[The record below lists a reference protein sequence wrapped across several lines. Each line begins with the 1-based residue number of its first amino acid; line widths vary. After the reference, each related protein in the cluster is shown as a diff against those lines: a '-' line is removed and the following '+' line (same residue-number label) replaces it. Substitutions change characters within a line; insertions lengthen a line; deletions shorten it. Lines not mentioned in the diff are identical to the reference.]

1 MKKTNRE
8 EPTYYGIL
16 PAEIRYAKN
25 ISPMEKIMY
34 AEISALASKTGKC
47 WGSNGY
53 FAELYDVQ
61 PTTVSEW
68 INNLERAGY
77 VSITGAKS
85 KNRVITLVNILRKK
99 PKTPKELPE
108 AQPSEKVE
116 HNNTSVNNNINNH
129 KQSQDKPVVD
139 DSSLSKTIKEEPFSS
154 ELYMKGL
161 MRSEDNAKAII
172 GYYGIRKRL
181 YEKLTTKEAVDKLL
195 FKRFIKV
202 ANDLRSVDRTLIRTA
217 MDDLE
222 SEMINGQPKHWSLE
236 TVAKSFGK

>member
-116 HNNTSVNNNINNH
+116 HNNTSSNTINN
-129 KQSQDKPVVD
+129 K
-139 DSSLSKTIKEEPFSS
+139 SS
-154 ELYMKGL
+154 EQAHSSFNTELYLNSIM
-161 MRSEDNAKAII
+161 AKDKERKNYARYFSALYLLKKKKKYSSPESVEGALGQHLKFGKEI
-172 GYYGIRKRL
+172 G
-181 YEKLTTKEAVDKLL
+181 
-195 FKRFIKV
+195 RFISDPDKIQK
-202 ANDLRSVDRTLIRTA
+202 AFKSAENYAIDGRPVD
-217 MDDLE
+217 
-222 SEMINGQPKHWSLE
+222 WSLKL
-236 TVAKSFGK
+236 VLKFLA

>member
-68 INNLERAGY
+68 INNLSRCGY
-77 VSITGAKS
+77 ISITGAKA
-85 KNRVITLVNILRKK
+85 KNRVISLVNILRKK

-108 AQPSEKVE
+108 GKPSEKPE
-116 HNNTSVNNNINNH
+116 HNNTSDNNKNNIELPPLEDSFNFKVYLQGTLNNSKKVNN
-129 KQSQDKPVVD
+129 SRYFAAYY
-139 DSSLSKTIKEEPFSS
+139 IKR
-154 ELYMKGL
+154 KGL
-161 MRSEDNAKAII
+161 VFKDKRSFEAVVRQWIWAGKILGEFVGDIQRVEEAFSRAERKNDWDLKDVINE
-172 GYYGIRKRL
+172 IRK
-181 YEKLTTKEAVDKLL
+181 
-195 FKRFIKV
+195 I
-202 ANDLRSVDRTLIRTA
+202 
-217 MDDLE
+217 
-222 SEMINGQPKHWSLE
+222 
-236 TVAKSFGK
+236 

>member
-53 FAELYDVQ
+53 FADLYDVQ

-68 INNLERAGY
+68 INNLHRAGY
-77 VSITGAKS
+77 VSISGAKA

-99 PKTPKELPE
+99 PKTPKEIPE
-108 AQPSEKVE
+108 AQPSEKPE
-116 HNNTSVNNNINNH
+116 HNNTSTNNNTNTTEDPSVEFSALSFFKEIQETSSIPSDRLVAYFVIR
-129 KQSQDKPVVD
+129 KQLYKNCSTKKQALAMISRHSPVARR
-139 DSSLSKTIKEEPFSS
+139 LRIFE
-154 ELYMKGL
+154 
-161 MRSEDNAKAII
+161 NAKI
-172 GYYGIRKRL
+172 
-181 YEKLTTKEAVDKLL
+181 
-195 FKRFIKV
+195 IKV
-202 ANDLRSVDRTLIRTA
+202 MDYL
-217 MDDLE
+217 DDLVARGKI
-222 SEMINGQPKHWSLE
+222 SHWGLE
-236 TVAKSFGK
+236 GVEKNLLGKKI

>member
-116 HNNTSVNNNINNH
+116 HNNTSSNTINI
-129 KQSQDKPVVD
+129 
-139 DSSLSKTIKEEPFSS
+139 E
-154 ELYMKGL
+154 
-161 MRSEDNAKAII
+161 SEDLSVEFKALSFFKEIQETSSI
-172 GYYGIRKRL
+172 PHDRLIAYFVIRKQLYKNCSTKKQALAVIARHTPVAKRL
-181 YEKLTTKEAVDKLL
+181 KIFENEKIL
-195 FKRFIKV
+195 KV
-202 ANDLRSVDRTLIRTA
+202 MDTL
-217 MDDLE
+217 DDLLARGKLRYWGL
-222 SEMINGQPKHWSLE
+222 EMVEQNLLGTKL
-236 TVAKSFGK
+236 